1 MAVKKMGVLGAGAM
15 GSGIAQIAAQ
25 AGLSVVLVDIEQAFV
40 ERGLKNIIKNWDK
53 DLSKGKISED
63 DKAKFIS
70 NITPSTHNIDFQDC
84 DLVIEVIVENIDI
97 KKKVFKDLND
107 ICAPHAIL
115 ASNTSG
121 FSITEMAAASG
132 RPDKF
137 VGMHFFNPVPVMKL
151 VEIIP
156 GIETTEETVATAME
170 VAGII
175 GKRAIRCKEAPGFI
189 VNRILVPYL
198 NDAATAYQ
206 EGVASVEDIDEAMK
220 LGANMP
226 IGPLALC
233 DLVGID
239 VLLMVV
245 ENFYREF
252 GDPKFRPP
260 GLKQKVRPALWSE
273 DRQGL
278 LRLFQEIEAC
288 QPIIPVFISIAPEM
302 SRPTR

>member
-1 MAVKKMGVLGAGAM
+1 MVVKKLGVLGAGTM
-15 GSGIAQIAAQ
+15 GAGIAQIGAQ
-25 AGLSVVLVDIEQAFV
+25 AGLQVVLADIDQAFV
-40 ERGLKNIIKNWDK
+40 DRGFKGIVKNWDK
-53 DLSKGKISED
+53 DLSKGKINEQ
-63 DKAKFIS
+63 DKAGFLS
-70 NITPSTHNIDFQDC
+70 NIITSTQNASFKDC

-97 KKKVFKDLND
+97 KKNVFKELNQ
-107 ICAPHAIL
+107 ICSPQTIFS
-115 ASNTSG
+115 SNTSG

-132 RPDKF
+132 RPDRF

-151 VEIIP
+151 VEVIP
-156 GIETTEETVATAME
+156 GIETTEDTVDTAME
-170 VAGII
+170 MAGVI

-206 EGVASVEDIDEAMK
+206 EGVASAKDIDEAMK

-239 VLLMVV
+239 VLLMVI

-252 GDPKFRPP
+252 GDPKFRPSLA
-260 GLKQKVRPALWSE
+260 LKQKVRAGHFGIKTGKGFFDYSK
-273 DRQGL
+273 G
-278 LRLFQEIEAC
+278 
-288 QPIIPVFISIAPEM
+288 
-302 SRPTR
+302 